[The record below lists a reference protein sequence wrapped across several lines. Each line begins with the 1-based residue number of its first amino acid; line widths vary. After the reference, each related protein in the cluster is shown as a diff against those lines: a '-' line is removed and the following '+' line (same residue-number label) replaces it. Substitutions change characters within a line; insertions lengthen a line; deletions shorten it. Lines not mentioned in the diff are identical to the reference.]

1 MPDNN
6 KKPQPGPNT
15 QIFNAMNE
23 DCVEMLDRHH
33 AEEVKA
39 AQAKKRRR
47 AQAVPQRPVNTQRPV
62 VRPANE
68 QQPAERPANAQRP
81 AERPANEQ
89 RPAERPANA
98 QRPAERP
105 ANAPRQA
112 QRPAN
117 AERPAQ
123 RPANAERSAQ
133 RRADGQRTVQRKS
146 RPEAA
151 VQRSARRAEDA
162 QKRTDNAGAAVRP
175 RRKKKQP
182 KYKRYQRI
190 FNLINIAACLLLLF
204 GIGLRLLIGKRASGF
219 LQSENRNL
227 AEFPTFSLSSYF
239 SGDYTSDITYY
250 YTDTIPNREGLRNLA
265 NKFTDHFGLH
275 KDDVEIIGS
284 PVQADKGAVESS
296 KADEGNAVT
305 VYTGGREDTT
315 TTAAATTVSGAAA
328 VSESAVSSD
337 AAVTQT
343 ETQPAVTEPVQTK
356 KRTEIPD
363 EGEVVNQAV
372 IVSGKGTP
380 EVRAMPMFGGIY
392 DVGKQYAGVL
402 NDYKAMVGDKVNV
415 YNMSVPLSSAFYCP
429 KNLAANYSDQH
440 DCIINIANSLDKVI
454 NIDVFPTLQEH
465 SDEYIFFRTD
475 HHWEPLGAYYA
486 AQEFCKTASVPFVE
500 LKDMEE
506 CTKENFTGSMY
517 GYSNYLEDLKTWP
530 DTFYYYKPKNEYTIQ
545 YYDETFT
552 NPDTSREQT
561 LFYSWADGVNT
572 YSTILGG
579 DLDIAEIKTDV
590 HNGRT
595 LVVIKN
601 SYGNALIP
609 FFVGSFEKVY
619 VVDFRYVEITMQD
632 FFQRVGATDVLF
644 GMAMSSCYTPGHID
658 AIREIMQ

>member
-6 KKPQPGPNT
+6 KKPQPGTNT
-15 QIFNAMNE
+15 QMFHAMNE
-23 DCVEMLDRHH
+23 DCVEMLNRHH

-39 AQAKKRRR
+39 AQAQKRRR
-47 AQAVPQRPVNTQRPV
+47 AQSVQKPVDPQRAADRPANPQRPVQRKP
-62 VRPANE
+62 RPAD
-68 QQPAERPANAQRP
+68 AAQR
-81 AERPANEQ
+81 
-89 RPAERPANA
+89 
-98 QRPAERP
+98 
-105 ANAPRQA
+105 
-112 QRPAN
+112 
-117 AERPAQ
+117 
-123 RPANAERSAQ
+123 S
-133 RRADGQRTVQRKS
+133 V
-146 RPEAA
+146 
-151 VQRSARRAEDA
+151 RRAEDA
-162 QKRTDNAGAAVRP
+162 QRPVQRRTDTAGTAARP

-182 KYKRYQRI
+182 KYKRYQRV

-227 AEFPTFSLSSYF
+227 AEFPSFSLSSYF

-250 YTDTIPNREGLRNLA
+250 YTDTISNREGLRNLA

-296 KADEGNAVT
+296 KPDGGNTVT
-305 VYTGGREDTT
+305 VYTGGRDDTT
-315 TTAAATTVSGAAA
+315 TTVAVTTVSDSAA
-328 VSESAVSSD
+328 VSGSAVSSD
-337 AAVTQT
+337 AAVTET
-343 ETQPAVTEPVQTK
+343 STQPAETEPVQTK

-392 DVGKQYAGVL
+392 DIGKQYAGVL
-402 NDYKAMVGDKVNV
+402 NDYKTMVGDKVNV

-429 KNLAANYSDQH
+429 KNLAANFSDQH

-486 AQEFCKTASVPFVE
+486 AQEFCKAASVTFVE

-506 CTKENFTGSMY
+506 CIKENFTGSMY
-517 GYSNYLEDLKTWP
+517 GYSGYLEDLKTWP

-552 NPDTSREQT
+552 TPDTSREQT

-619 VVDFRYVEITMQD
+619 VIDFRYVEITMQD